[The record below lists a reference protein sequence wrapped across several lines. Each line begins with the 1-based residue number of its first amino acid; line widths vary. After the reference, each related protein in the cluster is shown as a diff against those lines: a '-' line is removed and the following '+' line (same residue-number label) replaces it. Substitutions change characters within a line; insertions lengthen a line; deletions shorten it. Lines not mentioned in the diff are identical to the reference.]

1 MSETNIEVFTSF
13 LTDIVNVFPEYKERL
28 YDYYLIDESENVSE
42 TVYESDD
49 KEIVDVS
56 NDIVDAT
63 DDIESE
69 VKNLEGQEDKKDE
82 DEDEEEVKDEDE
94 EEVKDEDEEEVKD
107 EDEEEVKGEVE
118 EEVKEEDEEEVKEED
133 EEEVKE
139 EDQSIRLEEFLQNV
153 YKHRVMIADR
163 DESLFEKD
171 PVFLNNVSF
180 KLLWRSDISVKTK
193 QSIWKYLQ
201 TFCILKITNE
211 SNDEIKDVMKCL
223 EENIKVKDKK
233 TVKEMKTLQ
242 KLNDSIHSEND
253 STEET
258 PEELK
263 GIEDIFKNTKIGQMA
278 EDITKKLDIESMM
291 GGGGGG
297 EGGGIEDFFKGDN
310 LTNIFKTISETI
322 NVDGGDQ
329 NDLLSEAT
337 NICNNMQG
345 NPLFSSL
352 LGMQNN
358 LMKEMQGSVDN
369 EHSYNMDE
377 SVKQI
382 SVSETSHSGR
392 SKKKQKQLN
401 RKHNQGS
408 LTIEKQS

>member
-28 YDYYLIDESENVSE
+28 YDYYLIDESETVS
-42 TVYESDD
+42 ESDD

-56 NDIVDAT
+56 NDIVDVT

-69 VKNLEGQEDKKDE
+69 VKNLEGQEDKKDDGE
-82 DEDEEEVKDEDE
+82 DEVRDV
-94 EEVKDEDEEEVKD
+94 
-107 EDEEEVKGEVE
+107 
-118 EEVKEEDEEEVKEED
+118 EEVKEKDEDDEDVKENDEDDGDVKEDDEDDEDVKEDDEDDEDE
-133 EEEVKE
+133 
-139 EDQSIRLEEFLQNV
+139 QLIRFEEFLQNV

-180 KLLWRSDISVKTK
+180 KLLWKSDISVKTK

-211 SNDEIKDVMKCL
+211 SNDEIKGVMKCL

-242 KLNDSIHSEND
+242 KLNDSIHSENE

-263 GIEDIFKNTKIGQMA
+263 GIEDVFKNTKIGQMA

-291 GGGGGG
+291 GGGEEG
-297 EGGGIEDFFKGDN
+297 GGGIEDFFKGDN

-358 LMKEMQGSVDN
+358 LMKEMQGSMDN
-369 EHSYNMDE
+369 EHTYNMDE

-382 SVSETSHSGR
+382 SVSETSHSGK